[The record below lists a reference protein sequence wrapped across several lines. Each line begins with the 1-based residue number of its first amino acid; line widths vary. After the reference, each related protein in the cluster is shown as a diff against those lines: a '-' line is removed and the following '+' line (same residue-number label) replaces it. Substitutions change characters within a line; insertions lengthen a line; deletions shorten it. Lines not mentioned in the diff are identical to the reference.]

1 MARARGSSDN
11 DSPPW
16 LEPAALADDGE
27 AAPLSRKWVVGGA
40 AVFVLAL
47 VGTVIAVSS
56 GEEQDPYGNAIVAGA
71 NGEPPLI
78 VAPKEPFRVE
88 PKDPGGMRADGEGL
102 MIGEVASGQ
111 ELKSDVRLATGPEQP
126 VERPAPPPV
135 VVGEPSPLLPPEAE
149 AAMAE
154 TPTPQAV
161 AKTPE
166 SKPETGPAAAKADA
180 GKADA
185 AKAAEAAKAEA
196 ARAAEAKAK
205 AEAEKAAAA
214 KAAEAKARAEAEK
227 AAAAKAEAAKKPAY
241 FLQLGAFSSV
251 DRAQTGWRDFA
262 AKYEKELEKLGPD
275 IQPVKT
281 GDKTMYR
288 LRAGPISLK
297 ARADSLCGKLK
308 AAGQPCLVA
317 EK

>member
-1 MARARGSSDN
+1 MARARGSADD

-16 LEPAALADDGE
+16 LEPAALSDDGDG
-27 AAPLSRKWVVGGA
+27 APLSRKWIVGGA
-40 AVFVLAL
+40 AVFLLAL

-56 GEEQDPYGNAIVAGA
+56 GEEEDPYGNAIVAGA

-78 VAPKEPFRVE
+78 LAPKEPFRSKPE
-88 PKDPGGMRADGEGL
+88 DPGGMRVDGEGM

-111 ELKSDVRLATGPEQP
+111 ELNPEVKLATGPEQP

-135 VVGEPSPLLPPEAE
+135 EAPLQLVPS
-149 AAMAE
+149 
-154 TPTPQAV
+154 TD
-161 AKTPE
+161 
-166 SKPETGPAAAKADA
+166 DA
-180 GKADA
+180 P
-185 AKAAEAAKAEA
+185 AAKAETPA
-196 ARAAEAKAK
+196 S
-205 AEAEKAAAA
+205 KAAAPA
-214 KAAEAKARAEAEK
+214 KVETANAEPAKVAPKVEAKPEAP
-227 AAAAKAEAAKKPAY
+227 KKPAY

-251 DRAQTGWRDFA
+251 ERAQAGWQQFS

-281 GDKTMYR
+281 GNNTMYR

-297 ARADSLCGKLK
+297 VRADSLCGKLK

-317 EK
+317 DQ

>member
-16 LEPAALADDGE
+16 LEPAGLSDDGE
-27 AAPLSRKWVVGGA
+27 SAPLSRKWIVGGA
-40 AVFVLAL
+40 AVFVVAL

-102 MIGEVASGQ
+102 MIGEVASGK
-111 ELKSDVRLATGPEQP
+111 ELNSEVTLATGPEQP
-126 VERPAPPPV
+126 VERPAPPPPPPP
-135 VVGEPSPLLPPEAE
+135 PSAPIDEQPVELLPPEAQ
-149 AAMAE
+149 A
-154 TPTPQAV
+154 PAV
-161 AKTPE
+161 AQAAPQTAATATAE
-166 SKPETGPAAAKADA
+166 S
-180 GKADA
+180 
-185 AKAAEAAKAEA
+185 AKAAEAARAEA
-196 ARAAEAKAK
+196 ARL
-205 AEAEKAAAA
+205 
-214 KAAEAKARAEAEK
+214 
-227 AAAAKAEAAKKPAY
+227 AAAKAEAAKAAEAKKLAEAKAKAEVPKKQVY

-251 DRAQTGWRDFA
+251 DRAQAGWQEFS

-281 GDKTMYR
+281 GTKTMYR

-308 AAGQPCLVA
+308 ATGQACLVA
-317 EK
+317 DQ

>member
-11 DSPPW
+11 GSPPW
-16 LEPAALADDGE
+16 LEPAALADDGD
-27 AAPLSRKWVVGGA
+27 AAPLSRKWIVGGA

-56 GEEQDPYGNAIVAGA
+56 GEKEDPYGNAIVAGA

-111 ELKSDVRLATGPEQP
+111 ELKSDVTLATGPEQP
-126 VERPAPPPV
+126 VERPTPPPV
-135 VVGEPSPLLPPEAE
+135 VVGEPTPLLPPEAE

-154 TPTPQAV
+154 TPAPRAV
-161 AKTPE
+161 
-166 SKPETGPAAAKADA
+166 AKADA
-180 GKADA
+180 GKA
-185 AKAAEAAKAEA
+185 AEAAKADA
-196 ARAAEAKAK
+196 ARAAAAK

-214 KAAEAKARAEAEK
+214 KAAEAKAAEAKAKAEAEAK
-227 AAAAKAEAAKKPAY
+227 AKAEAAKKPAY

-251 DRAQTGWRDFA
+251 DRAQAGWKEFA

-317 EK
+317 DK

>member
-1 MARARGSSDN
+1 MARARGSRDD

-16 LEPAALADDGE
+16 LEPAALSDDEDG
-27 AAPLSRKWVVGGA
+27 PVLSRKWIVGGA
-40 AVFVLAL
+40 AVFVIAL

-56 GEEQDPYGNAIVAGA
+56 GEEEDPYGNAIVAGA
-71 NGEPPLI
+71 DGGPPLI
-78 VAPKEPFRVE
+78 VAPKEPYRVA

-102 MIGEVASGQ
+102 MIGEVASGK
-111 ELKSDVRLATGPEQP
+111 ELNPDVKLATGPEQP

-135 VVGEPSPLLPPEAE
+135 AEAAPLLPPEAE
-149 AAMAE
+149 AAMAA
-154 TPTPQAV
+154 PQAPKAAPKAAEPAPV
-161 AKTPE
+161 APKTE
-166 SKPETGPAAAKADA
+166 IAKADT
-180 GKADA
+180 
-185 AKAAEAAKAEA
+185 AKAEA
-196 ARAAEAKAK
+196 ARAQAEKAEAARLAAEK

-214 KAAEAKARAEAEK
+214 ARAEAARKQAEAEAK
-227 AAAAKAEAAKKPAY
+227 AKAEAAKKPVY

-251 DRAQTGWRDFA
+251 DRAQAGWQEFA
-262 AKYEKELEKLGPD
+262 AKYSKELESLGPD
-275 IQPVKT
+275 VQPVRT

-317 EK
+317 ER

>member
-1 MARARGSSDN
+1 MARSRGSTDN

-16 LEPAALADDGE
+16 LEPAALADDGD
-27 AAPLSRKWVVGGA
+27 AAPLSRKWIVGGA

-102 MIGEVASGQ
+102 MIGEVASGK
-111 ELKSDVRLATGPEQP
+111 ELNSEVTLATGPEQP

-135 VVGEPSPLLPPEAE
+135 ETPPVGTPPAETSASQPVQLMPPAVNGQAPAAAASAQQSAQKAAQQAAQQTPATSAPAAKPEPAKPEPAK
-149 AAMAE
+149 AE
-154 TPTPQAV
+154 TPKV
-161 AKTPE
+161 AE
-166 SKPETGPAAAKADA
+166 AKPETP
-180 GKADA
+180 
-185 AKAAEAAKAEA
+185 
-196 ARAAEAKAK
+196 
-205 AEAEKAAAA
+205 
-214 KAAEAKARAEAEK
+214 
-227 AAAAKAEAAKKPAY
+227 KKPAY

-251 DRAQTGWRDFA
+251 ERARTGWQEFS

-275 IQPVKT
+275 IQPVRT
-281 GDKTMYR
+281 GSSTMYR

-317 EK
+317 DQ

>member
-16 LEPAALADDGE
+16 LEPAGLSDDGE
-27 AAPLSRKWVVGGA
+27 SAPLSRKWIVGGA
-40 AVFVLAL
+40 AVFVVAL

-102 MIGEVASGQ
+102 MIGEVASGK
-111 ELKSDVRLATGPEQP
+111 ELNSEVTLATGPEQP
-126 VERPAPPPV
+126 VERPAPPPPP
-135 VVGEPSPLLPPEAE
+135 PSAPIDEQPVELLPPEAQ
-149 AAMAE
+149 A
-154 TPTPQAV
+154 PAV
-161 AKTPE
+161 AQ
-166 SKPETGPAAAKADA
+166 AAPQTAATA
-180 GKADA
+180 TAEA
-185 AKAAEAAKAEA
+185 AKAAEAARAEA
-196 ARAAEAKAK
+196 ARAEAKKLAEAKAK
-205 AEAEKAAAA
+205 AEAP
-214 KAAEAKARAEAEK
+214 
-227 AAAAKAEAAKKPAY
+227 KKQVY

-251 DRAQTGWRDFA
+251 DRAQAGWQEFS

-281 GDKTMYR
+281 GTKTMYR

-308 AAGQPCLVA
+308 ATGQACLVA
-317 EK
+317 DQ